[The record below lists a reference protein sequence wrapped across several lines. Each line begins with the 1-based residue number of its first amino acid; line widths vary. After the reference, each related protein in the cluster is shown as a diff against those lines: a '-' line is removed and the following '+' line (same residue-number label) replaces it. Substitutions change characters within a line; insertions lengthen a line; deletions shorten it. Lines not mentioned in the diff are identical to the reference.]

1 LKSKLKTDFHGL
13 FFVFDTIKMKP
24 KELTYDEKRAIVKKR
39 FNDFIK
45 SSSEIKSKESLLIIK
60 KAFEL
65 ADDAH
70 KKQFRKT
77 GLKLPY
83 IIHPIAVAKII
94 TNEMGF
100 GTTTA
105 VAALLHDVVED
116 SNGKYTIDDIEKEFG
131 HDVAVIVDG
140 VTKIIEGFNPKS
152 TIQVETFKKFINNMA
167 IDKRTAYVKIADR
180 LHNLRTFAGIRE
192 NSQMIKTAEAYDIYA
207 PLAHL
212 LGLFE
217 IKKEIED
224 LSFMYRQPIEY
235 NKTKNKA
242 EKLRPERKKYY
253 DKIIEKI
260 KKHLPKNKFKYR
272 IEITER
278 SLYRAWRITKL
289 KKISFNEI
297 HNFNSV
303 RVIIEPM
310 KTYSEKQQSYTVY
323 SYLTDIFPVRQF
335 TFKDWITNPKSNGFQ
350 ALISDI
356 MFEGKWAEVQIM
368 TERMNKVA
376 KVGYAAGYKNPHIEN
391 IYRWV
396 NSINEI
402 IESKDLSNEE
412 VMELIRPQDR
422 EIYALS
428 PKGKIIKLPKD
439 ATTLD
444 FAFRIHSDLGIH
456 FQSAEVNGK
465 LVGHNYKLNNADQVK
480 IVYSDSIEPQNE
492 WLNVLACPQS
502 KNILRHYLKKQKRK
516 ITNIGAIIYKDLSS
530 KYKITEK
537 ELHKLIVKFN
547 CNDKK
552 EFYFRIAN
560 ETITEK
566 EIVSFIRS
574 NRGMFSRMTG
584 IWTSEKQNK
593 INNLDF
599 NSKEN
604 FILKNFENISLAKC
618 CRPVEGDTSIIYRK
632 KNNEFIIHRSDCKQA
647 KKLNAS
653 DGKNTAKITWN
664 LIEESQFRTTI
675 KFNGVDNKGLLSEMI
690 DLISNEHKINMTSL
704 TIKTEK
710 STFKGTID
718 LMVTNADILYN
729 VLKQIRKI
737 KYIKKAFRVSDSL

>member
-1 LKSKLKTDFHGL
+1 
-13 FFVFDTIKMKP
+13 MEA
-24 KELTYDEKRAIVKKR
+24 KELTYYEKRAIVTKR

-45 SSSEIKSKESLLIIK
+45 SSDKIQSKESIIKIK

-70 KKQFRKT
+70 IEQSRKT
-77 GLKLPY
+77 GLELPY
-83 IIHPIAVAKII
+83 ITHPIAVAKI
-94 TNEMGF
+94 TTGEMGF

-116 SNGKYTIDDIEKEFG
+116 SNGKYTVEDIENKFG

-224 LSFMYRQPIEY
+224 LSFMYRQPVEY

-242 EKLRPERKKYY
+242 KKLRPERKKYY
-253 DKIIEKI
+253 NEITEKL
-260 KKHLPKNKFKYR
+260 KKYLPKNKFKFR

-278 SLYRAWRITKL
+278 SLYRAWRVTKL

-297 HNFNSV
+297 HNFNSI

-310 KTYSEKQQSYTVY
+310 KTYSEKQQCYTVY

-350 ALISDI
+350 ALIADI
-356 MFEGKWAEVQIM
+356 MYKGRWAEVQIM

-376 KVGYAAGYKNPHIEN
+376 KVGYASGYENPHIEN

-396 NSINEI
+396 NSIKDI
-402 IESKDLSNEE
+402 IENKDLSNEE

-422 EIYALS
+422 EIYALT

-439 ATTLD
+439 ATALD
-444 FAFRIHSDLGIH
+444 FAFRIHSDFGIH

-480 IVYSDSIEPQNE
+480 IRYSDSIEPQNE

-502 KNILRHYLKKQKRK
+502 KNVLRHYLKKQKRK
-516 ITNIGAIIYKDLSS
+516 TTNIGENIYENISTKF
-530 KYKITEK
+530 KVTEK
-537 ELHKLIVKFN
+537 ELYKLIIKFN
-547 CNDKK
+547 CADNK
-552 EFYFRIAN
+552 EFYFRVAN

-566 EIVSFIRS
+566 EIISFLKS
-574 NRGMFSRMTG
+574 NRGVFSRVTG
-584 IWTSEKQNK
+584 IWTNDKQNK
-593 INNLDF
+593 VDIIKF
-599 NSKEN
+599 SAKEN
-604 FILKNFENISLAKC
+604 FILKNFVNISLAKC
-618 CRPVEGDTSIIYRK
+618 CRPVDGDSSIIYRK
-632 KNNEFIIHRSDCKQA
+632 KNNEFIIHRSDCVQA

-664 LIEESQFRTTI
+664 LIQEIQFRTTI
-675 KFNGVDNKGLLSEMI
+675 KFNGVDNKGLLSEII

-704 TIKTEK
+704 SIKTEK
-710 STFKGTID
+710 STFNGTID
-718 LMVTNADILYN
+718 LMVSNADTLYN

-737 KYIKKAFRVSDSL
+737 KYIKKAFRVSDSILG